1 MKKFLLKADATVQ
14 ALILVPV
21 LSMGLMIFP
30 LILMVPL
37 GGWQLASALIK
48 GLAWRSRFHLTY
60 FGLAVAYCLA
70 LWAGFGGMVEID
82 FSSKALQELWFNEVW
97 GIFFVVIVPLVA
109 AIKYWKV
116 SYDDC
121 GRYNEQLV

>member
-14 ALILVPV
+14 ALLLAPTLAGAIFIL
-21 LSMGLMIFP
+21 P
-30 LILMVPL
+30 LILMIPL

-48 GLAWRSRFHLTY
+48 GLAWRSRFHFTY
-60 FGLAVAYCLA
+60 FGLAAAYCLA
-70 LWAGFGGMVEID
+70 LWAGFNGAVEID

-121 GRYNEQLV
+121 ERYNEQFV